1 MPPDNYDS
9 LTDDEEVKDV
19 DVMIDNGLLSDIC
32 GMVQV
37 QANFLNG
44 EYSNDEVEE
53 DDDAKEEQTE
63 SRAQNEKTECMFKLL
78 TDVEECKSKL
88 RRWMN
93 KIPTKNQFLEPINEE
108 PKFIKHAKNDIV
120 NNLPRNHPHEIFE
133 KYVNA
138 ELKLKI
144 LEETNTYAAQKKRYN
159 LLQYWRFRNI

>member
-63 SRAQNEKTECMFKLL
+63 SRAQNEKNECMFKLL
-78 TDVEECKSKL
+78 KDVEECKSKL
-88 RRWMN
+88 RR
-93 KIPTKNQFLEPINEE
+93 
-108 PKFIKHAKNDIV
+108 
-120 NNLPRNHPHEIFE
+120 
-133 KYVNA
+133 
-138 ELKLKI
+138 
-144 LEETNTYAAQKKRYN
+144 
-159 LLQYWRFRNI
+159 